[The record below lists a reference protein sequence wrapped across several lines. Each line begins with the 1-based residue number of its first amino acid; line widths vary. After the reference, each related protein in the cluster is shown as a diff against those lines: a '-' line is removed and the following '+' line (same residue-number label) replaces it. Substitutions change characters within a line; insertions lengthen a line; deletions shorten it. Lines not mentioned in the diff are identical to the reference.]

1 MRRRAAVVGVAATR
15 QGVHHER
22 SDYQLAVDALKAA
35 LDDAG
40 IEKDRLDGVLGI
52 QQPDGS
58 GTHPLRLAK
67 MVGIEPRVTS
77 YLDYATGGF
86 TTQYAAML
94 VASGVCDTVACVF
107 ARNPRQATVAYSGG
121 YVYDRTYGLVNA
133 GAVAALGWTR
143 YMSKYE
149 TVPEDLGAVA
159 VTFRD
164 HARLNPNAA
173 FTEPL
178 TLDDYL
184 ATRYTVWP
192 FRELDI
198 CKVTAG
204 GVAIIITAADRAG
217 DHPKTPV
224 YLEAAGRQ
232 QAPLELASDE
242 HLMCYAMTS
251 VAEQVY
257 GEAGIGPAD
266 VDLLMATDS
275 STASVIHTLE
285 NYGFCEPG
293 EGGHFVR
300 NGGIGL
306 DGAIPMNP
314 DGGQLSGGYLLGWLH
329 HVELVRQL
337 RNECGERQVAGARVA
352 QYATTGRW
360 RTDFLSS
367 IFVTE

>member
-1 MRRRAAVVGVAATR
+1 M
-15 QGVHHER
+15 
-22 SDYQLAVDALKAA
+22 
-35 LDDAG
+35 
-40 IEKDRLDGVLGI
+40 LGI

-58 GTHPLRLAK
+58 GTHPLRFAK

-86 TTQYAAML
+86 TIQYAAML
-94 VASGVCDTVACVF
+94 VAAGVCDTVACVF

-121 YVYDRTYGLVNA
+121 YVYDQTYGLVNA
-133 GAVAALGWTR
+133 GAIAALGWTR

-159 VTFRD
+159 VTLRE
-164 HARLNPNAA
+164 HARLNPKAA

-178 TLDDYL
+178 SLDDYL
-184 ATRYTVWP
+184 ASPYTVWP

-204 GVAIIITAADRAG
+204 GVALIVSAGDRAADY
-217 DHPKTPV
+217 PKEPV
-224 YLEAAGRQ
+224 YIKAAGRQ
-232 QAPLELASDE
+232 QAPLELASEE
-242 HLMCYAMTS
+242 HLMCYAMRS

-266 VDLLMATDS
+266 VDLLMTTDS
-275 STASVIHTLE
+275 STAAIIHTLE

-293 EGGHFVR
+293 GGGAFVR
-300 NGGIGL
+300 DGGIALG
-306 DGAIPMNP
+306 GTIPVNT

-337 RNECGERQVAGARVA
+337 RNECGPRQVDGARVA

-360 RTDFLSS
+360 RTDFLSTV
-367 IFVTE
+367 FVTD

>member
-1 MRRRAAVVGVAATR
+1 
-15 QGVHHER
+15 
-22 SDYQLAVDALKAA
+22 
-35 LDDAG
+35 
-40 IEKDRLDGVLGI
+40 
-52 QQPDGS
+52 
-58 GTHPLRLAK
+58 

-107 ARNPRQATVAYSGG
+107 GANPRQATVADSGA

-133 GAVAALGWTR
+133 GAIAALGWTR
-143 YMSKYE
+143 YMSKHE
-149 TVPEDLGAVA
+149 TVEEDLGAVA
-159 VTFRD
+159 VTFRR
-164 HARLNPNAA
+164 HARLNPNSA

-184 ATRYTVWP
+184 ATSYTVWP

-204 GVAIIITAADRAG
+204 GAALIITAADRAG
-217 DHPKTPV
+217 DHPKAPV
-224 YLEAAGRQ
+224 YIGAVGRQ
-232 QAPLELASDE
+232 QAPLELAGDE

-251 VAEQVY
+251 VAEQAY
-257 GEAGIGPAD
+257 REAGIGPGD

-275 STASVIHTLE
+275 STAAVIHTLE
-285 NYGFCEPG
+285 NYGFCPQG
-293 EGGHFVR
+293 GGGRFVREGG
-300 NGGIGL
+300 IAL
-306 DGAIPMNP
+306 DGEIPMNP

-329 HVELVRQL
+329 QVEAVRQL
-337 RNECGERQVAGARVA
+337 RGECGERQVAGARIA

-360 RTDFLSS
+360 RTDFLST
-367 IFVTE
+367 IYVAE